1 MGLPHRAEEGVWEG
15 RPNRTG
21 LVQGLESKSTTACGW
36 VRAQSRGP
44 VQRPACRED
53 AFEENLL
60 KYSPSLPPLL
70 LLLHSSSGHFSKLSG
85 P

>member
-1 MGLPHRAEEGVWEG
+1 MGLPHRAEVGAREGC
-15 RPNRTG
+15 PNGTG
-21 LVQGLESKSTTACGW
+21 LVQGLESKSTKARGW
-36 VRAQSRGP
+36 VRAQSGGP
-44 VQRPACRED
+44 VQRPTRRED

-70 LLLHSSSGHFSKLSG
+70 LLLHSSSGHFSRLSG